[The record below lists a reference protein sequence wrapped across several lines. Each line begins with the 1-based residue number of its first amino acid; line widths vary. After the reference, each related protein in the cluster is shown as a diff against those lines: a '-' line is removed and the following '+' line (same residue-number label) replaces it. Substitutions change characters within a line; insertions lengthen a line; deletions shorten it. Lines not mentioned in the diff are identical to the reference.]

1 MESSD
6 NLFQGYGSDLVEPDS
21 IAQSV
26 GSELNGSELKADHGF
41 AQDEK
46 CGESDGGAIGRHT
59 RQAAQMGKG
68 QGTNLIDERIEL
80 GEMKAKPIE
89 TASLDIFT
97 LEKTGVG
104 VTGATGKAGV
114 GGTKWAREFF

>member
-21 IAQSV
+21 IAQAV

-59 RQAAQMGKG
+59 RQAAEMGKG
-68 QGTNLIDERIEL
+68 KGTNLIDERIEL
-80 GEMKAKPIE
+80 GELKAKPIE
-89 TASLDIFT
+89 TASLDIFA

>member
-1 MESSD
+1 M
-6 NLFQGYGSDLVEPDS
+6 VEPNS
-21 IAQSV
+21 IAQAV
-26 GSELNGSELKADHGF
+26 GGELDGSELKAKHGF

-46 CGESDGGAIGRHT
+46 CGESDGGAIGRHA
-59 RQAAQMGKG
+59 RQSAEAGKG
-68 QGTNLIDERIEL
+68 KGTNLIDERIEL

-89 TASLDIFT
+89 TASLDIFA

-114 GGTKWAREFF
+114 GGTEWAREFF

>member
-1 MESSD
+1 MRSSD

-21 IAQSV
+21 IAQTV
-26 GSELNGSELKADHGF
+26 GGELDGSELKANHGF

-46 CGESDGGAIGRHT
+46 CGESDGRTIGRH
-59 RQAAQMGKG
+59 AGEPAEKGKG
-68 QGTNLIDERIEL
+68 KGTNSIDERIEL
-80 GEMKAKPIE
+80 GELEAKPLE
-89 TASLDIFT
+89 PAGLDILA

-114 GGTKWAREFF
+114 GWAGRAVNFL

>member
-21 IAQSV
+21 IAQAV

-68 QGTNLIDERIEL
+68 KGTNLIDERIEL

-89 TASLDIFT
+89 TASLDIFA

-114 GGTKWAREFF
+114 GGTEWAREFF

>member
-21 IAQSV
+21 IAQAV

-68 QGTNLIDERIEL
+68 KGTNLIDERIEL

-89 TASLDIFT
+89 TASLDIFA

>member
-26 GSELNGSELKADHGF
+26 GGELDGSELKADHGF

-68 QGTNLIDERIEL
+68 KGTNLIDERIEL

-89 TASLDIFT
+89 TASLDIFA

-114 GGTKWAREFF
+114 GGTEWARNFL

>member
-1 MESSD
+1 MESTD
-6 NLFQGYGSDLVEPDS
+6 NLFQGYRSDLVEPDS
-21 IAQSV
+21 IAQAV

-68 QGTNLIDERIEL
+68 KGTNLIDERIEL

-89 TASLDIFT
+89 TASLDD
-97 LEKTGVG
+97 V
-104 VTGATGKAGV
+104 
-114 GGTKWAREFF
+114 

>member
-1 MESSD
+1 MD
-6 NLFQGYGSDLVEPDS
+6 
-21 IAQSV
+21 
-26 GSELNGSELKADHGF
+26 GSELKADHGF

-68 QGTNLIDERIEL
+68 KGTNLIDERIEL

-97 LEKTGVG
+97 LEKAGVG
-104 VTGATGKAGV
+104 VAGAAGEAGV
-114 GGTKWAREFF
+114 GGAGGTANFL

>member
-21 IAQSV
+21 IAQAV

-46 CGESDGGAIGRHT
+46 CGESDGRAIGRHAS
-59 RQAAQMGKG
+59 QAAEAGKG
-68 QGTNLIDERIEL
+68 QGTNLIDERIKL
-80 GEMKAKPIE
+80 GELKAKPLE
-89 TASLDIFT
+89 TASLDIFA

-104 VTGATGKAGV
+104 VTSATGKAGV

>member
-1 MESSD
+1 MRSSE
-6 NLFQGYGSDLVEPDS
+6 NLFQGYGSDLVEPNS
-21 IAQSV
+21 IAQAV
-26 GSELNGSELKADHGF
+26 GGELNGSELKADHGF

-68 QGTNLIDERIEL
+68 KGTNLIDERIEL

-89 TASLDIFT
+89 TASLDIFA

-114 GGTKWAREFF
+114 GGTEWAREFF

>member
-1 MESSD
+1 M
-6 NLFQGYGSDLVEPDS
+6 VEPNS
-21 IAQSV
+21 IAQAV
-26 GSELNGSELKADHGF
+26 GGELDGSELKAKHGF

-68 QGTNLIDERIEL
+68 KGTNLIDERIEL

-89 TASLDIFT
+89 TASLDIFA

-114 GGTKWAREFF
+114 GGTEWATEFF

>member
-1 MESSD
+1 M
-6 NLFQGYGSDLVEPDS
+6 VEPDS
-21 IAQSV
+21 IAQAV
-26 GSELNGSELKADHGF
+26 GSELDGSELKAKHGF

-68 QGTNLIDERIEL
+68 KGTNLIDERIEL

-89 TASLDIFT
+89 TASLDIFA

-114 GGTKWAREFF
+114 GGTEWAREFF

>member
-21 IAQSV
+21 IAQAV

-46 CGESDGGAIGRHT
+46 CGESDGGAIGRHA

-68 QGTNLIDERIEL
+68 KGTNLIDERIKL

-89 TASLDIFT
+89 TASLDIFA

>member
-26 GSELNGSELKADHGF
+26 GGELDGSELEADHGF

-46 CGESDGGAIGRHT
+46 CGESDGRAIGRHAS
-59 RQAAQMGKG
+59 QAAEAGKG
-68 QGTNLIDERIEL
+68 KGTNLIDERIEL

-89 TASLDIFT
+89 TASLDIFA

-114 GGTKWAREFF
+114 GGTEWAREFF

>member
-1 MESSD
+1 M
-6 NLFQGYGSDLVEPDS
+6 VEPNS
-21 IAQSV
+21 IAQAV
-26 GSELNGSELKADHGF
+26 GGELDGSELKAKHGF

-46 CGESDGGAIGRHT
+46 CGESDGGAIGRHA
-59 RQAAQMGKG
+59 RVAAEAGKG
-68 QGTNLIDERIEL
+68 KGTNLIDERIEL
-80 GEMKAKPIE
+80 GELKAKPIE
-89 TASLDIFT
+89 TASLDIFA

>member
-21 IAQSV
+21 IAQAV
-26 GSELNGSELKADHGF
+26 GSELDGSELKADHGF

-68 QGTNLIDERIEL
+68 KGTNLIDERIEL

-89 TASLDIFT
+89 TASLDIFA

-114 GGTKWAREFF
+114 GGTEWAREFF